1 MNTMHDDSC
10 HVCIVFEK
18 KVKDDTL
25 PYNKDDTLPN
35 NKDDTLPNN
44 KDDTL
49 PNNIV
54 SHRKHV

>member
-18 KVKDDTL
+18 KV
-25 PYNKDDTLPN
+25 KDDTLPN

-54 SHRKHV
+54 SHGKHV